1 MPKWRKEALYQA
13 CRQHSLLIVEDD
25 PYHCLQLEAEPA
37 HYGSFYGLDTDG
49 RVLRLDSFSKVLGGG
64 LRLGWVSGPAPLIER
79 LRIHQ
84 QITTMQASTL
94 SMTLA
99 GAHA

>member
-1 MPKWRKEALYQA
+1 MERKKEIYQA
-13 CRQHSLLIVEDD
+13 CREYSLLIIEDD
-25 PYHCLQLEAEPA
+25 PYHCLQLDGPA
-37 HYGSFYGLDTDG
+37 DYGSFYGLDRDG

-64 LRLGWVSGPAPLIER
+64 LRLGWVSGPVPLIER

-99 GAHA
+99 GAHLVS